1 MNGWVMQKI
10 CYGHL
15 RLGGKNEMN
24 TLPLKGIRVADF
36 GQIIAIPHTA
46 QMLAWL
52 GAEVVLIETAQRLTT
67 RIWPPFAEA
76 EPGVNRSGGFN
87 LVNSSK
93 MSCTLNLG
101 NPEGVELA
109 RQLISVSDVVLEN
122 YSTGTMERMGLG
134 YEAVRAIRPDV
145 IYLSL
150 GAFGR
155 TGPMK
160 NLVGFHSVINL
171 FSGLASVT
179 GHEGSHPRI
188 MGGLFPDA
196 FSGTYCLL
204 ALLEA
209 LHHRAKTGEGQYI
222 EVAMTEALATIL
234 PEAVMEYTLD
244 GTEPVR
250 VGNRHKDNAPHNV
263 FRCQGDEAWVA
274 ISVQTNGHFRGLART
289 ANHPEWSDD
298 PRFATGEARLQ
309 NQEELEAMIQQWTE
323 KHTVQEVVEG
333 LQSARV
339 PSGPVLDSAQVLS
352 DPHMVE
358 RGFVQSPEHSVAG
371 PRPMGA
377 FSWSV
382 DGSQRGDFRAAP
394 LLGEHN
400 RRVLQDLLQVPDQEF
415 DRLTESGVIG

>member
-1 MNGWVMQKI
+1 MT
-10 CYGHL
+10 
-15 RLGGKNEMN
+15 
-24 TLPLKGIRVADF
+24 TLPLRGVRVADF
-36 GQIIAIPHTA
+36 GQIIAIPYTA

-52 GAEVVLIETAQRLTT
+52 GAEVILIETEQRLTT

-93 MSCTLNLG
+93 MSCTLNLRE
-101 NPEGVELA
+101 PEGVDLA
-109 RQLISVSDVVLEN
+109 KRIISVSDVVLEN
-122 YSTGTMERMGLG
+122 YSSGTMERMGLG
-134 YEAVRAIRPDV
+134 YEDVRAVRPDV
-145 IYLSL
+145 VYLSL

-160 NLVGFHSVINL
+160 DLVGFHSVINL

-179 GHEGSHPRI
+179 GHRGSHPRI

-196 FSGTYCLL
+196 FSGCYCVL

-244 GTEPVR
+244 GTEPER
-250 VGNRHKDNAPHNV
+250 VGNRHQDKAPHNV
-263 FRCQGDEAWVA
+263 FRCRGEEKWVA
-274 ISVQTNGHFRGLART
+274 ISVENDAQFQALAQ
-289 ANHPEWSDD
+289 AAGCPGWADD
-298 PRFATGEARLQ
+298 PRFATVEARLEHQ
-309 NQEELEAMIQQWTE
+309 DELEPLVQRWTGPLQ
-323 KHTVQEVVEG
+323 VQDVVEK
-333 LQSARV
+333 LQGVGV
-339 PSGPVLDSAQVLS
+339 PSGPVLDSAQVLA

-358 RGFVQSPEHSVAG
+358 RGFVQSPDHAELG

-377 FSWSV
+377 FAWGV
-382 DGSQRGDFRAAP
+382 DGRRPGVARSAP

-400 RRVLQDLLQVPDQEF
+400 RQVIQDLLQVPDQEF
-415 DRLTESGVIG
+415 QRLTESGVIR

>member
-1 MNGWVMQKI
+1 M
-10 CYGHL
+10 
-15 RLGGKNEMN
+15 
-24 TLPLKGIRVADF
+24 TALPLRGVRVADF

-52 GAEVVLIETAQRLTT
+52 GAEVILIETEQRFTT

-76 EPGVNRSGGFN
+76 EPGINRSGGFN

-93 MSCTLNLG
+93 MSCTLNLRE
-101 NPEGVELA
+101 PEGVELA
-109 RQLISVSDVVLEN
+109 KRIISVSDVVLEN
-122 YSTGTMERMGLG
+122 YSTGAMERMGLG
-134 YEAVRAIRPDV
+134 YKEVREIRPDV

-160 NLVGFHSVINL
+160 DLVGFHSVINL

-179 GHEGSHPRI
+179 GHKGSHPRI

-196 FSGTYCLL
+196 FSGSYCLL

-209 LHHRAKTGEGQYI
+209 LHHRGKTGEGQHI

-244 GTEPVR
+244 GLELER
-250 VGNRHKDNAPHNV
+250 VGNDHKDKAPHNV
-263 FRCQGDEAWVA
+263 YRCQGDDNWVA
-274 ISVQTNGHFRGLART
+274 ISVENDTQFQALAQAAHNPGW
-289 ANHPEWSDD
+289 AND
-298 PRFATGEARLQ
+298 PRFATAEARL
-309 NQEELEAMIQQWTE
+309 NHRDELDLLVQQWTKE
-323 KHTVQEVVEG
+323 LQVQDVVER
-333 LQSARV
+333 LQGAGV
-339 PSGPVLDSAQVLS
+339 PAGPVLDSAQVLS

-358 RGFVQSPEHSVAG
+358 RGFVQAPDHPEVG

-377 FSWSV
+377 FAWNI
-382 DGSQRGDFRAAP
+382 DGGQTGDFRGAP
-394 LLGEHN
+394 LFGEHN
-400 RRVLQDLLQVPDQEF
+400 RKVLQDLLQVPNDEF
-415 DRLTESGVIG
+415 KRLTENGVIG

>member
-1 MNGWVMQKI
+1 MT
-10 CYGHL
+10 
-15 RLGGKNEMN
+15 
-24 TLPLKGIRVADF
+24 TLPLRGVRIADF
-36 GQIIAIPHTA
+36 GQIIAIPYTA

-52 GAEVVLIETAQRLTT
+52 GAEVILIETEQRLTT

-87 LVNSSK
+87 MVNSSK
-93 MSCTLNLG
+93 MSCTLNLRE
-101 NPEGVELA
+101 PEGVDLA
-109 RQLISVSDVVLEN
+109 KRIISVSDVVLEN
-122 YSTGTMERMGLG
+122 YSSGTMERMGLG
-134 YEAVRAIRPDV
+134 YQDVRSIRPDV
-145 IYLSL
+145 VYLSL

-160 NLVGFHSVINL
+160 DLVGFHSVINL

-179 GHEGSHPRI
+179 GHRGSHPRI

-196 FSGTYCLL
+196 FSGCYCVL

-244 GTEPVR
+244 GTEPER

-263 FRCQGDEAWVA
+263 FRCQGDEKWVA
-274 ISVQTNGHFRGLART
+274 ISVENDAQFQALAQA
-289 ANHPEWSDD
+289 ANNPGWAED
-298 PRFATGEARLQ
+298 PRFATAEARLEHQ
-309 NQEELEAMIQQWTE
+309 DELEPLVQRWTGPLQ
-323 KHTVQEVVEG
+323 VQAVVEK
-333 LQSARV
+333 LQGVGV
-339 PSGPVLDSAQVLS
+339 PAGPVLDSAQVLA

-358 RGFVQSPEHSVAG
+358 RGFVQSPDHAEVG

-377 FSWSV
+377 FAWGV
-382 DGSQRGDFRAAP
+382 DGGRPGVARSAP

-400 RRVLQDLLQVPDQEF
+400 RQVIQDLLQVPDQEF
-415 DRLTESGVIG
+415 KRLTESGVIG

>member
-1 MNGWVMQKI
+1 
-10 CYGHL
+10 
-15 RLGGKNEMN
+15 MN
-24 TLPLKGIRVADF
+24 TLPLKGVRVADF
-36 GQIIAIPHTA
+36 GQIIAIPHAA

-52 GAEVVLIETAQRLTT
+52 GAEVILIETEQRMTT

-93 MSCTLNLG
+93 MSCTLNLRE
-101 NPEGVELA
+101 PDGVALA
-109 RQLISVSDVVLEN
+109 RQIISVSDVVLEN
-122 YSTGTMERMGLG
+122 FSSGAMERMGLG
-134 YEAVRAIRPDV
+134 YNDVRALRPDV

-155 TGPMK
+155 SGPME

-179 GHEGSHPRI
+179 GHHGSHPRI

-222 EVAMTEALATIL
+222 EMAMTEALTTIL

-244 GTEPVR
+244 GTEPER
-250 VGNRHKDNAPHNV
+250 VGNNHKDKAPHDV
-263 FRCQGDEAWVA
+263 FRCQGNENWVA
-274 ISVQTNGHFRGLART
+274 ISVESDDQFQALAQV
-289 ANHPEWSDD
+289 ADSPGWAHD
-298 PRFATGEARLQ
+298 PRFATAEARLQ
-309 NQEELEAMIQQWTE
+309 HRNELNTLVQQWAKE
-323 KHTVQEVVEG
+323 LQVQDVVAK
-333 LQSARV
+333 LQAARV
-339 PSGPVLDSAQVLS
+339 PAGPVLDSAQVLS

-358 RGFVQSPEHSVAG
+358 RGFVQSPDHPVVG
-371 PRPMGA
+371 PRPMGTFA
-377 FSWSV
+377 WSV
-382 DGSQRGDFRAAP
+382 DGRQTGDFRATP
-394 LLGEHN
+394 LFGEHN
-400 RRVLQDLLQVPDQEF
+400 RKVLQDLLQVPDDEF
-415 DRLTESGVIG
+415 KRLVETSVIG